1 MAIAV
6 GASTS
11 GSGSVS
17 SATALASSSITSQAS
32 GSTFILGVNVAYSG
46 AVFTPQTDSKGNT
59 YTLLGTQQN
68 NASDTYSTA
77 WYICVNGTGGASHT
91 ASFKTNLSS
100 SGFIHFIEITGGQTS
115 GIVDQTSGAAATGSP
130 YSSPVTTT
138 SPNELVLQFVDYNNV
153 TTATINGGFS
163 SVTTQTQNIICK
175 RNVTSTGTYDAVT
188 TGSGTSR
195 ANVLTA
201 SFIELVAAPSQG
213 EVLTSQTFMSMN
225 RGFR

>member
-1 MAIAV
+1 MAIGV

-11 GSGSVS
+11 GSGYVS
-17 SATALASSSITSQAS
+17 SSTALTSSAVTTQAS

-68 NASDTYSTA
+68 NASDGYSTA
-77 WYICVNGTGGASHT
+77 WYICVNGVGGASHT
-91 ASFKTNLSS
+91 AGFKTNLSS
-100 SGFIHFIEITGGQTS
+100 TGFVHFIEITGGLTS

-130 YSSPVTTT
+130 YSSSVTTT
-138 SPNELVLQFVDYNNV
+138 FARELVLQFVDFNNP

-163 SVTTQTQNIICK
+163 SLTTQSQNIVCY
-175 RNVTSTGTYDAVT
+175 RLVTSTGTYDAVC
-188 TGSGTSR
+188 TGTGTSR

-201 SFIELVAAPSQG
+201 SFKEAAATDD
-213 EVLTSQTFMSMN
+213 TSMIVN
-225 RGFR
+225 VFRSIQ